1 LLDTNA
7 CIALI
12 NGTPASVRIRYEEA
26 VARGNRIVTSSIV
39 TYELYF
45 GVAKSAR
52 PDNAKRLR
60 AFFAAPI
67 ESIPFDDEDAA
78 HAGEVRATLEI
89 RGTTI
94 GPYDVLIAA
103 QAVRLKATLVTAN
116 AEEFTRVDGLNMQ
129 NWSA

>member
-1 LLDTNA
+1 M
-7 CIALI
+7 
-12 NGTPASVRIRYEEA
+12 RYEEA
-26 VARGNRIVTSSIV
+26 VARGNRTLTSSTV
-39 TYELYF
+39 TYELYY

-52 PDNAKRLR
+52 PEFNAKRLR

-78 HAGEVRATLEI
+78 HAGEVRATLET

-103 QAVRLKATLVTAN
+103 QAVRLEATLVTAN
-116 AEEFTRVDGLNMQ
+116 AGEFTRVNSLNIQ